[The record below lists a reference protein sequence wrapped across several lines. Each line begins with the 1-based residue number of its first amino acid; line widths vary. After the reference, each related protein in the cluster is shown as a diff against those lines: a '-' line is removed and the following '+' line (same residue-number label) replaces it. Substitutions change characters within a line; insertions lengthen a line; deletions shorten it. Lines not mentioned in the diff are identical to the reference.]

1 MRTSL
6 IRSRALAAYS
16 QLHSRPR
23 YKKCAE
29 IRCRQHS
36 STQDSD
42 AARHVQSV
50 NHRGPRTAPKTF
62 LITEQWHLAAEAAK
76 QADSAEAMRLYISR
90 MDQHFDATQGK
101 LDYRH
106 VSGALYGT
114 ARIWQAAQQNRHS
127 DYATRHAN
135 QDLQDFLGRML
146 GWLQLVL
153 SRIGSREASSIF
165 WCFARLAIVPD
176 TLRPGIVDSL
186 AQRFIIDQS
195 NATGQSYASV
205 LLSCADLQ
213 LDPCKGELL
222 QAVLQGLAHSD
233 LSKFSNQAL
242 ANIAYSCAKTP
253 SINPTSQLL
262 DALCQSFYTCMLAH
276 PPYARPKPQAISNF
290 AWALQKLKHAPSPN
304 LAAAMLS
311 RMLEL
316 CQQKEQQPT
325 VQAISNFLLAC
336 AELRFPTTQAEADL
350 LTYALLSQ
358 AKVFA
363 QALSNTAWS
372 LAIMG
377 RLRPATLQQLMHRL
391 QAESRPSLQP
401 QPVVM
406 GQLHQALDWLMLCFG
421 PRDPMLL
428 QLLTDLERLG
438 PRPQMDPEQYGTE
451 ALSKALAQLGLQ
463 CLQSVVVKGYWINV
477 VVRPQ
482 AAGASPILLT
492 CSSEPDGF
500 SNQPARLTGRA
511 VFCHRLLSTE
521 GVLVEVPRIVIQQ
534 GTDAL
539 AGHLYHSLTAVV
551 GSLDAYR

>member
-1 MRTSL
+1 MS
-6 IRSRALAAYS
+6 
-16 QLHSRPR
+16 
-23 YKKCAE
+23 AE
-29 IRCRQHS
+29 
-36 STQDSD
+36 
-42 AARHVQSV
+42 QSV
-50 NHRGPRTAPKTF
+50 HNKGPRTAPKTF

-76 QADSAEAMRLYISR
+76 QADAAEAMTLYISR

-114 ARIWQAAQQNRHS
+114 ARIWMSAQQNRHS
-127 DYATRHAN
+127 VYARGHAD

-146 GWLQLVL
+146 SWLQLVL
-153 SRIGSREASSIF
+153 PRIGSREASSIF
-165 WCFARLAIVPD
+165 WCFARLAIDPD
-176 TLRPGIVDSL
+176 TLVPGIVDSL
-186 AQRFIIDQS
+186 AQQFINDQR
-195 NATGQSYASV
+195 NATGQSYASI

-222 QAVLQGLAHSD
+222 QSVLQGLAHSD
-233 LSKFSNQAL
+233 MSKFSNQAL

-262 DALCQSFYTCMLAH
+262 DALCRSFYTCMLAH

-304 LAAAMLS
+304 LAAAMLG

-350 LTYALLSQ
+350 LTHALLSQ
-358 AKVFA
+358 PKAFA

-391 QAESRPSLQP
+391 QTESKPSLQP

-406 GQLHQALDWLMLCFG
+406 GQLHQALDWLMLCLG
-421 PRDPMLL
+421 PREPTLL
-428 QLLTDLERLG
+428 QLQAGLDLFG
-438 PRPQMDPEQYGTE
+438 PRPQMDAELYGTE
-451 ALSKALAQLGLQ
+451 ALSKALTQLELQ

-477 VVRPQ
+477 IVKPQ
-482 AAGASPILLT
+482 VEGARPILLT
-492 CSSEPDGF
+492 CSSEPDSF
-500 SNQPARLTGRA
+500 SNQPARYSL
-511 VFCHRLLSTE
+511 FLL
-521 GVLVEVPRIVIQQ
+521 
-534 GTDAL
+534 
-539 AGHLYHSLTAVV
+539 
-551 GSLDAYR
+551 